1 MSDAFLLRVY
11 LAGYRGRVMP
21 RWLRRIAARSAL
33 HRAWLSGFTGWF
45 DEGGISYG
53 PANPYGRDR

>member
-1 MSDAFLLRVY
+1 MSDAILLRVY

-21 RWLRRIAARSAL
+21 RCLRRIAARSAL
-33 HRAWLSGFTGWF
+33 HRAWLSGFTGCF